1 MFSGTG
7 VCGPSLVC
15 GPGPATTKK
24 LHPETAPPPPPVES
38 YQNIGPWMESG
49 GSVCRP
55 ELLFNDIMMIQGGI
69 DPPQIM
75 ATLDQ
80 MEQ

>member
-1 MFSGTG
+1 MS
-7 VCGPSLVC
+7 VQKL
-15 GPGPATTKK
+15 KK
-24 LHPETAPPPPPVES
+24 LHPETAPTPPPVES

-69 DPPQIM
+69 DPPHIM
-75 ATLDQ
+75 ATLERMDQ
-80 MEQ
+80 